1 MPIKVLMLIDGLFA
15 GGKERRLIELL
26 KGLSVTPNVDYEVVI
41 LSDVV
46 TYEEIYQLKGKV
58 HCIVRKSKK
67 DFSVFGKL
75 HRICKTFQPDIIQAW
90 ESMAAVYG
98 VIAAKRIG
106 ARFINA
112 SITTAKE
119 KIKPFS
125 STWIRARLTF
135 LFADAVIGNSQAGL
149 DSFDAPPGK
158 SYCIRNGFD
167 FKRMEKLLPTDEIK
181 ASLGINPDKMVVGM
195 VGEFHPRKDYKTF
208 MHAALSVL
216 AETQN
221 VFFLGIGGGVM
232 KPEMEKLIPG
242 KYRSSFKLINW
253 QKNVESF
260 INIFDVG
267 VMSSYREGISNAIIE
282 YMVLGLPVVATGVG
296 GTPELVVDGETGF
309 LVSKGNVDQ
318 MVEKIK
324 LLLAD
329 KERAVAMGQQ
339 GRERIYDHFSLD
351 KMVDT
356 YIRLYQHLTTKG
368 TNEKFLV

>member
-46 TYEEIYQLKGKV
+46 TYDEIYQLKGKV

-67 DFSVFGKL
+67 DFSVLGKL
-75 HRICKTFQPDIIQAW
+75 HRICKSFQPDIIQAW

-98 VIAAKRIG
+98 VIAAKRVG

-119 KIKPFS
+119 NIRPFS
-125 STWIRARLTF
+125 STWIRAKLTF

-149 DSFDAPPGK
+149 DSFDAPADK

-167 FKRMEKLLPTDEIK
+167 FKRMEKLVPTEEIK
-181 ASLGINPDKMVVGM
+181 ASLGIDRDTQVVGM

-216 AETQN
+216 EETQN
-221 VFFLGIGGGVM
+221 VFFLGIGGGVL
-232 KPEMEKLIPG
+232 KPEMESLIPD
-242 KYRSSFKLINW
+242 KYRSSFQLINW
-253 QKNVESF
+253 QKNVESY

-267 VMSSYREGISNAIIE
+267 VMASHREGISNAIIE

-296 GTPELVVDGETGF
+296 GTPELVVDDETGF

-329 KERAVAMGQQ
+329 KEKAVAMGQK
-339 GRERIYDHFSLD
+339 GKERIYNHFSLD

-368 TNEKFLV
+368 TKEKFLV